1 MKNLNRAFI
10 DDLLSRIDIVE
21 IINDRVNLKQQ
32 GNSYKGLCP
41 FHAENTPSFTVSNS
55 KQFYHCFGCG
65 ASGDVIKFLQEYEG
79 LTFVEAVEKLAL
91 QANIKIPETNS
102 DHSDYHDRLI
112 KENNFVSSLFKKNL
126 ENNTKAQKYLES
138 RNITNK
144 EIELFSIGFAN
155 DSWDT
160 ITQILKQKKIL
171 KEGKELGLLTESK
184 GKTYDRFRNRI
195 IFPIKN
201 TMGNVIAFGGRTLDK
216 NETAK
221 YINSPESKLF
231 YKSSQVYG
239 LFESKQSINKKN
251 QIIVVEGYTDVISLH
266 ANGFKNVVATL
277 GTAFTKSHLN
287 KILRYTKNIIF
298 CFDGDEAGKKAAWK
312 ALINSLSE
320 IRDNI
325 DIEFTF
331 LPDGK
336 DPDQLC
342 MQNGKESFQDLLST
356 SMPFSEFLFDNL
368 KINLDL
374 TKVEDKSKFITSIT
388 SFIQQI
394 PVGVFRTLMEE
405 KLSTLTNIER
415 GELFRSIQTKD
426 AKPSDTKLE
435 KDLVADVSEDYI
447 LSILLEYPS
456 LLSPYEDK
464 IFPLIENATIK
475 NILKKI
481 SMLNKKNDKNNASII
496 MENLPE
502 EKDFIQDHITKELV
516 DKDIESSSETLKSVI
531 LTLEKRYLENE
542 YFSILQKHSNGE
554 KLTEKE
560 KKLLKDFKK

>member
-112 KENNFVSSLFKKNL
+112 KVNNFVSSLFKKNL

-516 DKDIESSSETLKSVI
+516 DKDIESSSETLKSVV

>member
-112 KENNFVSSLFKKNL
+112 KVNNFVSSLFKKNL

-560 KKLLKDFKK
+560 KKILKDFKK

>member
-112 KENNFVSSLFKKNL
+112 KVNNFVSSLFKKNL